1 MKGTLSQKMHYSS
14 KRGEMMELTKGIEPA
29 EYILSILPPQDRL
42 EIIFKIAQE
51 VFKQTNLRAEDI
63 DATVKKIRRERY
75 KSEKKAAG
83 RS

>member
-1 MKGTLSQKMHYSS
+1 
-14 KRGEMMELTKGIEPA
+14 MELTKVARGIEPA

-51 VFKQTNLRAEDI
+51 VFKQTKLRVEDI

>member
-1 MKGTLSQKMHYSS
+1 
-14 KRGEMMELTKGIEPA
+14 MELTKVARGIEPA

-51 VFKQTNLRAEDI
+51 VFKQTKLRVEDI
-63 DATVKKIRRERY
+63 DAAVKKIRRERY

>member
-1 MKGTLSQKMHYSS
+1 LDLEYYLK
-14 KRGEMMELTKGIEPA
+14 KRGETMELTKVARGIDPA

-51 VFKQTNLRAEDI
+51 VFKQTKLRVEDI
-63 DATVKKIRRERY
+63 DAAIKKIRRERY

>member
-1 MKGTLSQKMHYSS
+1 
-14 KRGEMMELTKGIEPA
+14 MELTKTTRGIEPA

-51 VFKQTNLRAEDI
+51 VFKQTKLRVEDI
-63 DATVKKIRRERY
+63 DAAVKKIRRERY

>member
-1 MKGTLSQKMHYSS
+1 
-14 KRGEMMELTKGIEPA
+14 MELTKGTKRIEPA

-51 VFKQTNLRAEDI
+51 VFKQTDLCVEDI
-63 DATVKKIRRERY
+63 DAAVKKIRRERY
-75 KSEKKAAG
+75 KSEKKAPD

>member
-1 MKGTLSQKMHYSS
+1 
-14 KRGEMMELTKGIEPA
+14 MELTKVARGIEPA

-51 VFKQTNLRAEDI
+51 VFKQTKLRVEDI
-63 DATVKKIRRERY
+63 DSAVKKIRRERY